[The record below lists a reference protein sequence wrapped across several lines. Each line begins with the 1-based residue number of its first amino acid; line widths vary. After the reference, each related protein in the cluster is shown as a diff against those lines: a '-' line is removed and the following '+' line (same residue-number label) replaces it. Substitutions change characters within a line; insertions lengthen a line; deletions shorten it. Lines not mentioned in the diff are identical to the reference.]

1 MPLANTFGTHSLE
14 AHPLHTQPT
23 VHIKLSKEE
32 RSHYKERY
40 HSLEYISNYVSVFD
54 QAMSDNIDSKIRK
67 ENETLLKKYYESRKP
82 FTFANFRQ
90 GSVISSS
97 DSSTGFTERT
107 KTYGFLNDFVS
118 NCVNEVDPYT
128 LKMTVR
134 NRQSALNMVNI
145 DDERKSKDG
154 LYDFENTTDED
165 CNGRSSGGF
174 QYSSERLEILR
185 SRSTRSYFKYYKKLL
200 TVDLRDSDV
209 LKRHNLWM
217 PMITKKF
224 RFLLVPNTEAEDTS
238 FTTPVPAY
246 LQPSD
251 LDIFQKKTCPLF
263 INGTDCVP
271 KSYDTFSGSSVVTS
285 IFSEYKLPSLSYHC
299 SVELNDQLFIVGGL
313 MACHRYDEEA
323 PDLKDFYVDGIE
335 NLPPPL
341 LPELINNPSMIS
353 NPHLYCVSL
362 TSSRLT
368 RPDISG
374 YIPPPLVCTQ
384 GCKLTERHIFFY
396 GGFEIKSETQVDEK
410 GRYFIRKRAFLNN
423 TGYILDTVTFNFSK
437 IELAAPPYQ
446 FAIYNNFSPR
456 FGHMQ
461 TSVSNANNN
470 SANENTPSSTKGRRS
485 ISPYCRGNGEYK
497 IDDLVGSSES
507 KDYLPGGSMSNITNP
522 RSSDSLPPKTCSPG
536 KHTCSSVNTILIF
549 GGYSQT
555 GDDKYEAMNDMWK
568 IDIPVIS
575 RGKRNYY
582 KFADTVTATKIPVID
597 DPELWPSRRAFS
609 ACCVPDYFTKD
620 AEPIETRL
628 LRNLR
633 NDFSIDVEIQP
644 GNKPSQPLFPNIPH
658 SRKEKKNGHES
669 KHASSSGNSTSEES
683 SSKSPRNTT
692 SSPPTSPKHTPLL
705 NGLKKGTSF
714 GRTVAFHGGSDGYN
728 VCCDMWWFD
737 FDSEKWTKI
746 DLYAKTQNE
755 SDGMVPIKLC
765 MVGHSM
771 TTVGHT
777 VMFIGGL
784 RQGDVDRLYRD
795 EPLPK
800 EIISGVPLGSGVINV
815 VDLDTQCL
823 QGCKLVRSDGDTKD
837 SVVMDAH
844 VGTPHQVLTVAGTI
858 ALVNGT
864 MTLVG
869 GVAADRRNISKLYMR
884 GAVLQFILP
893 SMNLA
898 N

>member
-1 MPLANTFGTHSLE
+1 MPQASTFGSHSLE
-14 AHPLHTQPT
+14 AHPLHIQPA

-32 RSHYKERY
+32 RSHYREQY
-40 HSLEYISNYVSVFD
+40 DSLKYISNYVSVFD
-54 QAMSDNIDSKIRK
+54 QALSDNIDSRIRK
-67 ENETLLKKYYESRKP
+67 ENEALLKKYYESRKP
-82 FTFANFRQ
+82 FTFTSFRQ

-107 KTYGFLNDFVS
+107 KTYCFLNDFVS

-134 NRQSALNMVNI
+134 NRNTALNMENL
-145 DDERKSKDG
+145 DDERKSKDDI
-154 LYDFENTTDED
+154 YDFEDNTDDE
-165 CNGRSSGGF
+165 CNAKGHGAF
-174 QYSSERLEILR
+174 HYSSERLEILR
-185 SRSTRSYFKYYKKLL
+185 SRSTISYFKYYKKLL
-200 TVDLRDSDV
+200 TVNLRDSDV

-217 PMITKKF
+217 PMITRRF
-224 RFLLVPNTEAEDTS
+224 RFLLVSSSKPEDVRL
-238 FTTPVPAY
+238 TTPIPTF
-246 LQPSD
+246 LESD
-251 LDIFQKKTCPLF
+251 LDIFKNKTCPLF

-271 KSYDTFSGSSVVTS
+271 RSYDTFSGSSVIAS

-323 PDLKDFYVDGIE
+323 PDLKDFYVDGIK

-341 LPELINNPSMIS
+341 IPELINNPSMIP
-353 NPHLYCVSL
+353 NPHLYCFSL

-384 GCKLTERHIFFY
+384 GCKLTERHIFLY
-396 GGFEIKSETQVDEK
+396 GGFEIKSETQVDDK

-437 IELAAPPYQ
+437 IELVAPPYQ

-461 TSVSNANNN
+461 ASISNSNNN
-470 SANENTPSSTKGRRS
+470 VSNENTTTSAKGRRS
-485 ISPYCRGNGEYK
+485 ISPYRQGNGDHK
-497 IDDLVGSSES
+497 IDDLVGSPGST
-507 KDYLPGGSMSNITNP
+507 DYLEDDAIPPVTNP
-522 RSSDSLPPKTCSPG
+522 RSTDSLSSKHCSTAT
-536 KHTCSSVNTILIF
+536 HICSSVNTILIF

-568 IDIPVIS
+568 INIPVVS

-582 KFADTVTATKIPVID
+582 KFADTVTATKIPIID

-620 AEPIETRL
+620 VEPIETRL
-628 LRNLR
+628 LRNLK
-633 NDFSIDVEIQP
+633 NDFSIDLEIRP

-658 SRKEKKNGHES
+658 SRKEKKSGRDSMHISN
-669 KHASSSGNSTSEES
+669 SSNSTSEDT
-683 SSKSPRNTT
+683 SSKSTRNTT
-692 SSPPTSPKHTPLL
+692 SSPPTSPKHTPPL
-705 NGLKKGTSF
+705 NPSKKCASI
-714 GRTVAFHGGSDGYN
+714 GRTIAFHGGSDGYD
-728 VCCDMWWFD
+728 VCSDMWWFD
-737 FDSEKWTKI
+737 FDSETWTKI
-746 DLYAKTQNE
+746 DLYAKTQEE
-755 SDGMVPIKLC
+755 SDGLVPINLC

-771 TTVGHT
+771 TTVGHK
-777 VMFIGGL
+777 VVLIGGL
-784 RQGDVDRLYRD
+784 RQGDVDRIYRD
-795 EPLPK
+795 ETLP
-800 EIISGVPLGSGVINV
+800 EEVISGVPLGSGVINV
-815 VDLDTQCL
+815 VDLNTQCL
-823 QGCKLVRSDGDTKD
+823 QGCKLIRNDGDTKESVIMD
-837 SVVMDAH
+837 SH
-844 VGTPHQVLTVAGTI
+844 IGTPHQVLTVAGTI
-858 ALVNGT
+858 ELVKGT
-864 MTLVG
+864 MTLIG
-869 GVAADRRNISKLYMR
+869 GVVAGREDISSLYLR

>member
-32 RSHYKERY
+32 RSHYRERY
-40 HSLEYISNYVSVFD
+40 HSLKFISNYVSVFD

-67 ENETLLKKYYESRKP
+67 ENEALLKKYYESRKP
-82 FTFANFRQ
+82 FTFNSFRQ

-107 KTYGFLNDFVS
+107 KTYSFLNDFVS

-134 NRQSALNMVNI
+134 NRNTALNMENL
-145 DDERKSKDG
+145 DDEHKDKDG
-154 LYDFENTTDED
+154 VYDFEDNTDEE
-165 CNGRSSGGF
+165 CNDKSGGAF
-174 QYSSERLEILR
+174 HYSSERLEILR

-217 PMITKKF
+217 PMVTKRF
-224 RFLLVPNTEAEDTS
+224 RFLLASSAKPEEVRL
-238 FTTPVPAY
+238 TTPVPSF
-246 LQPSD
+246 LEQD

-271 KSYDTFSGSSVVTS
+271 RSYDTFSGSSVVPS

-299 SVELNDQLFIVGGL
+299 SVELNDQLFIAGGL

-323 PDLKDFYVDGIE
+323 PDLKDFYVDGIK

-341 LPELINNPSMIS
+341 LAGVINNPSMIS
-353 NPHLYCVSL
+353 NPHLYCFSL

-368 RPDISG
+368 RPEISG
-374 YIPPPLVCTQ
+374 YVPPPLVCSQ

-396 GGFEIKSETQVDEK
+396 GGFEIKSEIQVDDK
-410 GRYFIRKRAFLNN
+410 GRYFMRKRAFLNN
-423 TGYILDTVTFNFSK
+423 TGYILDTVMFTFSK
-437 IELAAPPYQ
+437 IELVAPPYQ

-461 TSVSNANNN
+461 ASVSNSN
-470 SANENTPSSTKGRRS
+470 SNISNDNTTTNKKGRRS
-485 ISPYCRGNGEYK
+485 ISPYCRGSGDHK
-497 IDDLVGSSES
+497 IDDLVGSPES
-507 KDYLPGGSMSNITNP
+507 RDYLPDDPIPNVTSP
-522 RSSDSLPPKTCSPG
+522 RSSDCLPPKHCSTAT
-536 KHTCSSVNTILIF
+536 HVCSSVNTILIF

-568 IDIPVIS
+568 IDIPVIF

-597 DPELWPSRRAFS
+597 DPEVWPSRRAFS
-609 ACCVPDYFTKD
+609 ACCVPDFFTKD
-620 AEPIETRL
+620 VEPIEKRL
-628 LRNLR
+628 LRNLK
-633 NDFSIDVEIQP
+633 NDFSVDLEIRP

-658 SRKEKKNGHES
+658 SRKEKKNGRDNIHT
-669 KHASSSGNSTSEES
+669 SSSGNTSEDT
-683 SSKSPRNTT
+683 SSKSTRNTT
-692 SSPPTSPKHTPLL
+692 SSPPTSPKHTPPL
-705 NGLKKGTSF
+705 NVPKKCTSF

-737 FDSEKWTKI
+737 FDSETWTKV
-746 DLYAKTQNE
+746 DLYAKTQDE
-755 SDGMVPIKLC
+755 SVGLVPIKLS

-771 TTVGHT
+771 ATVGHNILL
-777 VMFIGGL
+777 IGGL
-784 RQGDVDRLYRD
+784 RQSDVDQLYRD
-795 EPLPK
+795 EAPL
-800 EIISGVPLGSGVINV
+800 EDMVSGIPLGSGVINV
-815 VDLDTQCL
+815 VNLNTQCL
-823 QGCKLVRSDGDTKD
+823 QGCKLIQKNGDMQD
-837 SVVMDAH
+837 YVIMDPH
-844 VGTPHQVLTVAGTI
+844 VGLPHQVLTAAGTM
-858 ALVNGT
+858 ALVKGT
-864 MTLVG
+864 MTLIG
-869 GVAADRRNISKLYMR
+869 GVVAGRHDISNFYLR